1 MEKRRHP
8 DHKRTNM
15 PDTDEIARLAALDFA
30 GAMAAY
36 WQETLGAGLLGVYLI
51 GSLAHDGF
59 NRRYSDIDL
68 ALVSEDGLTDA
79 MIEGMGAH
87 AAAIAPDL
95 APKLSL
101 FWTDRE
107 FIKGR
112 FPPLDRI
119 DYLEHAVALVERL
132 AVRPTRPTLEE
143 VRAYLE
149 GRPFEVWAE
158 RAAHFATL
166 DRLEAS
172 DHKPYLR
179 AHLYP
184 ARFVFSWMTGD
195 IASNDTAVGY
205 LGENAPDGL
214 DVALIGQALSCRHQ
228 ASDPDGLFSARGQLP
243 GQVAACRRMIAR

>member
-1 MEKRRHP
+1 
-8 DHKRTNM
+8 M
-15 PDTDEIARLAALDFA
+15 PDSDETARLAALDLA
-30 GAMAAY
+30 DAMAAY

-51 GSLAHDGF
+51 GSLAHEGF

-68 ALVSEDGLTDA
+68 ALVSEDGVTNA

-87 AAAIAPDL
+87 AAAIAPHL

-101 FWTDRE
+101 FWTDRG
-107 FIKGR
+107 FTKGR

-119 DYLEHAVALVERL
+119 DFLEHAVALVEHRP
-132 AVRPTRPTLEE
+132 VRPTRPTLEE
-143 VRAYLE
+143 VRIYLE
-149 GRPFEVWAE
+149 GRPFEIWAE

-166 DRLEAS
+166 DRLVAV

-205 LGENAPDGL
+205 IGENAPEGL
-214 DVALIGQALSCRHQ
+214 DVALIARALSCRHQ
-228 ASDPDGLFSARGQLP
+228 ASDPDGLFRARGQLP
-243 GQVAACRRMIAR
+243 DQIAACRRMIAR

>member
-1 MEKRRHP
+1 
-8 DHKRTNM
+8 M
-15 PDTDEIARLAALDFA
+15 PDTDNTARLAALDLA
-30 GAMAAY
+30 NAMAAY
-36 WQETLGAGLLGVYLI
+36 WQETLGVDLLGVYLI

-79 MIEGMGAH
+79 MIEGTGVH
-87 AAAIAPDL
+87 AAAIAPHL

-101 FWTDRE
+101 FWTDRK
-107 FIKGR
+107 FTKGR

-119 DYLEHAVALVERL
+119 DYLEYAVALVEREP
-132 AVRPTRPTLEE
+132 VRPARPTLGE

-149 GRPFEVWAE
+149 GRPFQVWTE
-158 RAAHFATL
+158 RAARFATL
-166 DRLEAS
+166 DRLAAA

-195 IASNDTAVGY
+195 IASNDTAVGF
-205 LGENAPDGL
+205 LSENAPDGL
-214 DVALIGQALSCRHQ
+214 DVALIGRALTCRNQA
-228 ASDPDGLFSARGQLP
+228 ADPDGLFPERAILP
-243 GQVAACRRMIAR
+243 GQVAACGRMISG

>member
-1 MEKRRHP
+1 
-8 DHKRTNM
+8 M
-15 PDTDEIARLAALDFA
+15 PDMDETARSAALDLA

-36 WQETLGAGLLGVYLI
+36 WQETLGADLLGFYLI
-51 GSLAHDGF
+51 GSLAHHGF

-79 MIEGMGAH
+79 MIEDMGTH
-87 AAAIAPDL
+87 AAAIAPHL

-101 FWTDRE
+101 FWTDRG
-107 FIKGR
+107 FTKGR

-119 DYLEHAVALVERL
+119 DYLEHAVALVEREP
-132 AVRPTRPTLEE
+132 VRPARPDLGE
-143 VRAYLE
+143 VRAYLQ

-179 AHLYP
+179 VHLYP

-205 LGENAPDGL
+205 LSENAPNGL
-214 DVALIGQALSCRHQ
+214 DVAVIARALSCRHQ
-228 ASDPDGLFSARGQLP
+228 AADPDGLFGARDLLP
-243 GQVAACRRMIAR
+243 GQVAACGRMISR